1 MPAAR
6 IICPGCGAALATAE
20 AFQPGKLADCP
31 KCRLLFAPTPDDLAN
46 PRGRADEIAAE
57 RAWSEADVPRPYP
70 KSSPY
75 TWHRRFRGLTLQ
87 EILAVFLACAVMAS
101 LGAVV
106 VAVHS
111 HWAATATKPPMTTV
125 PPAAPTLTPT
135 NSDSLPPPPNPSTEV
150 EDDRPSPR
158 KPVPTVDDDPP

>member
-6 IICPGCGAALATAE
+6 IICPGCGAALATVE

-31 KCRLLFAPTPDDLAN
+31 KCRLLFAPTPDDIAN
-46 PRGRADEIAAE
+46 PRGRAEEIAAE
-57 RAWSEADVPRPYP
+57 RVWSEADLPRPYP

-87 EILAVFLACAVMAS
+87 EIAAVFLACAVMAV

-111 HWAATATKPPMTTV
+111 HWVATTARPPITTV
-125 PPAAPTLTPT
+125 PPAATTP
-135 NSDSLPPPPNPSTEV
+135 SSVDSPPPPPNPPPTEV